1 MGEWIGRMG
10 SQPQQNKSK
19 YPGSTSMRDYVRSPV
34 MMRLFQGG
42 VLGVAMDN
50 DVGFHAELMEW
61 MPPPDGIAMCQ
72 SDVCN
77 NVTQRR
83 EHP

>member
-1 MGEWIGRMG
+1 MRVLKADARYHTDAGGA
-10 SQPQQNKSK
+10 SK
-19 YPGSTSMRDYVRSPV
+19 T
-34 MMRLFQGG
+34 
-42 VLGVAMDN
+42 
-50 DVGFHAELMEW
+50 VGFHAELMEW

-72 SDVCN
+72 SDVYN

>member
-1 MGEWIGRMG
+1 MRCAVFWPAARRPEKTGRCARG
-10 SQPQQNKSK
+10 NPWC
-19 YPGSTSMRDYVRSPV
+19 
-34 MMRLFQGG
+34 
-42 VLGVAMDN
+42 
-50 DVGFHAELMEW
+50 VGFHAELMEW